1 VLPGKRVEDPSSSG
15 HLQNASRY
23 AHPGSLLSPFAR
35 IADEELVICM
45 LMREVI
51 AQIIWKINLKIK
63 EKRNIAIS
71 SNEA

>member
-1 VLPGKRVEDPSSSG
+1 LLP
-15 HLQNASRY
+15 
-23 AHPGSLLSPFAR
+23 PFAR

>member
-1 VLPGKRVEDPSSSG
+1 
-15 HLQNASRY
+15 
-23 AHPGSLLSPFAR
+23 LLSPLAR

-45 LMREVI
+45 LMREVT